1 MLTAQDIRGLA
12 SGSMEYKQKNRVE
25 ISFKDLNTRV
35 VDKIKE
41 SMLEISLESEDFS
54 KIARDVITDY
64 VYTKKPYVE
73 GYVRDGRLM
82 VKTLTTDLH
91 NNITSWGKLTRCRDE
106 VKIREIQINGEFIF
120 VDLDNGYELLR
131 DNEGNI
137 IKFDNPEE
145 GLNFIKA
152 RLIASETRFTVE
164 EPLVNAMTVEGFRIA
179 ATAPVINP
187 PHPDTPTERWATA
200 VIRKLG
206 GLQFDTAKLV
216 NNNTAC
222 EPMLD
227 WIALTYEAL
236 LGHIVAGTTGCGK
249 TTIQEY
255 GMKRVRDRDR
265 VVSIQSPTEY
275 HYRNIVDG
283 VMKNNAVYWEV
294 DPDAR
299 KDTTRSASLD
309 NLVSHTL
316 RYTANM
322 DMIGELKDTTD
333 YASAA
338 RAINAGTKI
347 SSSLHTFDIPGIL
360 DRFALE
366 LVNALQMDLNIAREL
381 ACRYL
386 GPLTLC
392 DRLGDGSRKIMGC
405 AEVTGYDRVHSEY
418 LLNYLYEFILVDT
431 IPREGEEGKLGLVW
445 NVGYFVKRGNPAIST
460 QNTILKQ
467 LPRERI
473 QRVLDVP
480 MGTVLKEVNFD
491 KLPKDYVITYDSDI
505 TPHSDTEIA
514 SVNRR
519 EEDNVGIQI

>member
-12 SGSMEYKQKNRVE
+12 SDSVGYKQKNRVE

-35 VDKIKE
+35 VDRIKE
-41 SMLEISLESEDFS
+41 SMLEISLENEDFS
-54 KIARDVITDY
+54 KIALDVITDY

-73 GYVRDGRLM
+73 GYVKEGKLM

-106 VKIREIQINGEFIF
+106 VSIREIQINGEFIF
-120 VDLDNGYELLR
+120 IDLKNGYELLR
-131 DNEGNI
+131 DTEGNI
-137 IKFDNPEE
+137 VKFDNPEE
-145 GLNFIKA
+145 CLNFIKA
-152 RLIASETRFTVE
+152 RLIASEIRFTVE

-179 ATAPVINP
+179 ATDPCINP
-187 PHPDTPTERWATA
+187 PHPDRPTEQWATA

-206 GLQFDTAKLV
+206 GVNFDKEELV
-216 NNNTAC
+216 RNNTAC

-236 LGHIVAGTTGCGK
+236 LGHMVAGTTGCGK

-265 VVSIQSPTEY
+265 AVCIQNPTEY
-275 HYRNIVDG
+275 HYKNMVDG
-283 VMKNNAVYWEV
+283 IMRNNAVYWEV

-299 KDTTRSASLD
+299 KNTTRSASME

-316 RYTANM
+316 RYTANI
-322 DMIGELKDTTD
+322 DMIGELKDSD
-333 YASAA
+333 DFASAA
-338 RAINAGTKI
+338 RAINAGTKV
-347 SSSLHTFDIPGIL
+347 SSSTHTFDIPGIL

-366 LVNALQMDLNIAREL
+366 LVNSMGMDLNIAREL

-405 AEVTGYDRVHSEY
+405 AEVTGYDRITNEY
-418 LLNYLYEFILVDT
+418 LINYLYEFILVDT
-431 IPREGEEGKLGLVW
+431 IPREGIEGEMGLVW
-445 NVGYFVKRGNPAIST
+445 NVGYFVKRGNPSLST

-473 QRVLDVP
+473 KRVLDVP
-480 MGTVLKEVNFD
+480 IGVVLKEVYFD
-491 KLPKDYVITYDSDI
+491 KLPEDYVITYDSNI
-505 TPHSDTEIA
+505 TPHENTKVKSTH
-514 SVNRR
+514 RR
-519 EEDNVGIQI
+519 EEENVGIQV